1 VALAEHLPRVACQPP
16 NFSEEIGVRS
26 HGSKKLRDTLAAAHR
41 RKHHTDMIRADRGH
55 AIFEQVFSRTETQRV
70 LQVLASA
77 PLQRTRAGARH
88 VISIPV
94 VRDLSDDPRLTIIA
108 TQFVGTGAV
117 AFRATLFDKSPEA
130 NWLVAWHQDTALPLK
145 QRVENPEFGPWSVK
159 AGVLYAHAPAWAL
172 EQIVALRVSL
182 DDSLQT
188 NGPLRVL
195 PDTHGHGVL
204 GEGEIERLARN
215 TTAVDCVSES
225 GGVVA
230 MRPLTIHASSKSAD
244 DQPRRVLHIEY
255 AASVHLR
262 PGIELAV
269 V

>member
-1 VALAEHLPRVACQPP
+1 
-16 NFSEEIGVRS
+16 
-26 HGSKKLRDTLAAAHR
+26 
-41 RKHHTDMIRADRGH
+41 MIRSDRGY
-55 AIFEQVFSRTETQRV
+55 AIFEQVFSRTEMQRV
-70 LQVLASA
+70 LQVLAAA
-77 PLQRTRAGARH
+77 PLERTRAGARH
-88 VISIPV
+88 VIGIPV
-94 VRDLSDDPRLTIIA
+94 VRDLSNDPRLTTIA
-108 TQFVGTGAV
+108 TQFVRTAAV

-130 NWLVAWHQDTALPLK
+130 NWLVAWHQDTALPFT

-195 PDTHGHGVL
+195 PDTHERGVL
-204 GEGEIERLARN
+204 GEDEIQQLARN

-230 MRPLTIHASSKSAD
+230 MRPLTIHASSKSAG

-255 AASVHLR
+255 AASVHLG